1 MGVICRGLQI
11 SKRRGKS
18 DSSNVNY
25 TNTNILANSGTINI
39 NSTNNDT
46 NISGAN
52 VNADNIII
60 NSGNNLNV
68 ASLQNTSVSK
78 SKSKSVGAGGGSGS
92 GSLSYNSNKSSFE
105 RDWVDDQTNIVAQN
119 NLTINTGNNTDVKGA
134 LIASNNDNLLINTGT
149 LTYSDIID
157 TEKQESSGFGISTNI
172 SVGESSRNPDAGNPN
187 QDKNYYPNGST
198 TLSLQ
203 NEGYEKE
210 QVTRAVIENGTINI
224 TDTVNR
230 IQDIANL
237 NRDVTKAQ
245 EVTKDTIT
253 GALNVSATVDNR
265 LIAAAFGSEGA
276 QDSLVKTIKDGPKN
290 LANALE
296 QNALLI
302 DLASETLG
310 EVPLV
315 GGITRNVVTSIPEGI
330 LDYFYEDDSRV
341 YDRNGNIVSATSAT
355 NYLVNG
361 VMNDK
366 EGVMATLNE
375 KGVDAVVRH
384 NPTSGAL
391 GDLIESGLGKTLGR
405 VLPGTNKVATLVAG
419 DLYER
424 KDMIDVNNVFHSQ
437 GSIIGDNAMR
447 YYNDIYD
454 VNGSGTIHDTQRF
467 IAVGPAVG
475 KNIWHNT
482 TSSNIDRKKDRTSL
496 YVLDPRDPVE
506 FLTSPGNLL
515 NDVTNPIQ
523 QKLFGSQNNL
533 PYILPNPVDT
543 AKGIYKGVTSPSA
556 HIMTN
561 ELYLKYIQN
570 NNSNNNSQNNNP

>member
-237 NRDVTKAQ
+237 NR
-245 EVTKDTIT
+245 E
-253 GALNVSATVDNR
+253 R
-265 LIAAAFGSEGA
+265 
-276 QDSLVKTIKDGPKN
+276 
-290 LANALE
+290 
-296 QNALLI
+296 
-302 DLASETLG
+302 
-310 EVPLV
+310 PLQ
-315 GGITRNVVTSIPEGI
+315 I
-330 LDYFYEDDSRV
+330 
-341 YDRNGNIVSATSAT
+341 
-355 NYLVNG
+355 
-361 VMNDK
+361 
-366 EGVMATLNE
+366 
-375 KGVDAVVRH
+375 
-384 NPTSGAL
+384 NPTSL
-391 GDLIESGLGKTLGR
+391 
-405 VLPGTNKVATLVAG
+405 
-419 DLYER
+419 
-424 KDMIDVNNVFHSQ
+424 
-437 GSIIGDNAMR
+437 
-447 YYNDIYD
+447 
-454 VNGSGTIHDTQRF
+454 
-467 IAVGPAVG
+467 
-475 KNIWHNT
+475 
-482 TSSNIDRKKDRTSL
+482 
-496 YVLDPRDPVE
+496 
-506 FLTSPGNLL
+506 
-515 NDVTNPIQ
+515 
-523 QKLFGSQNNL
+523 
-533 PYILPNPVDT
+533 
-543 AKGIYKGVTSPSA
+543 
-556 HIMTN
+556 
-561 ELYLKYIQN
+561 
-570 NNSNNNSQNNNP
+570 